1 MNSYYAVVR
10 STDHLAHYGVKG
22 MQWGVRK
29 ALHEGGARGERR
41 LARQY
46 KKAAKKLAKLNANAD
61 VEKQNAKANKLN
73 KVAKIG
79 AKVGTA
85 GAGVALAGQGANH
98 GLKYINSLHKQIATH
113 KLSDINNRFTKDSS
127 DVIDMMTFY
136 NGELHRGKI
145 SKAEHAKAMKDIDDY
160 AKKVTQKFDD
170 DTNTVI
176 NDFNKGKDKRKL
188 GADIGRYASYGGAGL
203 AALGY
208 GAAIGSKIAA
218 HKAKKRTTAE
228 GHAKAVSERDSWK
241 REMNKAFKGTK
252 YAGQYSVPA
261 KTERRGNS
269 KWK

>member
-41 LARQY
+41 LTRQY

-61 VEKQNAKANKLN
+61 IEKQNAKANKLN

-85 GAGVALAGQGANH
+85 GVGVALAGQGANH
-98 GLKYINSLHKQIATH
+98 GLHYINDLHKQIATH
-113 KLSDINNRFTKDSS
+113 KISDIDNRFKKESNY
-127 DVIDMMTFY
+127 VLDMMTFN
-136 NGELHRGKI
+136 NGELRRGKI
-145 SKAEHAKAMKDIDDY
+145 SKAEHEEAMKVADYY
-160 AKKVTQKFDD
+160 AKKAQQKYDD
-170 DTNTVI
+170 DYNKVV

-228 GHAKAVSERDSWK
+228 GHAKAVSERDAWK

-261 KTERRGNS
+261 KNRKKR
-269 KWK
+269 